1 MYKHKERQQY
11 LYYHPYSGGNWLI
24 NSEVGLLYGGIQN
37 SKDFPLCP
45 YLINTV
51 WQYGDSELGGWVSSS
66 RAWQSIKHFFSFL
79 QGHPTPCSKPPVDID
94 LKLRFSIRTLY

>member
-1 MYKHKERQQY
+1 MAKLIQDNSFQVYKHKERQQY

-51 WQYGDSELGGWVSSS
+51 WQYGDSELGGWVSHLSG
-66 RAWQSIKHFFSFL
+66 A
-79 QGHPTPCSKPPVDID
+79 
-94 LKLRFSIRTLY
+94 